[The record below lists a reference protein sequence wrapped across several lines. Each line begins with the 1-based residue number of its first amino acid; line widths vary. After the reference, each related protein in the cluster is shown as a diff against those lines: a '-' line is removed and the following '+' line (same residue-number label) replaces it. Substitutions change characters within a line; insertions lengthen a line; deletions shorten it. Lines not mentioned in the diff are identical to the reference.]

1 MDTRKFGNRSG
12 LEVPRVS
19 IGGMRLPRDVDE
31 AVALIRHAIDSGM
44 RYIDTS
50 RGYGESEFVFGLA
63 LKDGYRQRVLLSTK
77 CSPWIQKIQ
86 SSDTPTADCV
96 RRRIEESMR
105 RLQVDY
111 LDFYQVW
118 NIDNRE
124 HYDQAVAKGGMVE
137 GILKAKAEGLVRHTG
152 FTTHEE
158 VPVLLGYIQEA
169 DWCEVM
175 LTTYNLLNR
184 KYAPAIEAA
193 HKKGIGTIVMNP
205 VGGGKLAE
213 DSPVLWELAR
223 EVGAGSVADLA
234 VQYALSNPNIDTI
247 LCGVS
252 KMSDVNH
259 TLGAAEHPLTAGQ
272 LARIEAC
279 LTAHAPQNTG
289 FCTGCKYCMP
299 CPKGIDIPTM
309 MGMVTDDRVW
319 GLKAAAQR
327 HYRWVRPKADAC
339 AACGQCE
346 AKCTQKIKI
355 SEQMA
360 YAAKEYP
367 QKDEGN
373 S

>member
-1 MDTRKFGNRSG
+1 MDLRKFGNRTG

-31 AVALIRHAIDSGM
+31 GVAVIRHAIDSGM

-50 RGYGESEFVFGLA
+50 RGYGESEFVIGLA
-63 LKDGYRQRVLLSTK
+63 LQDGYRQRVLLSTK

-86 SSDTPTADCV
+86 GGDAPTADCV
-96 RRRIEESMR
+96 RHRIEESMR
-105 RLQVDY
+105 RLRVDY

-124 HYDQAVAKGGMVE
+124 HYDQAVARGGMVE

-152 FTTHEE
+152 FTTHED
-158 VPVLLGYIQEA
+158 VPALLTYIQEA

-175 LTTYNLLNR
+175 LMTYNLLTR
-184 KYAPAIEAA
+184 KYAPTIEAA

-213 DSPVLWELAR
+213 NSPVLSELAR
-223 EVGAGSVADLA
+223 EVGAASVADMA
-234 VQYALSNPNIDTI
+234 VRYALANPNIDTI
-247 LCGVS
+247 LCGIG
-252 KMSDVNH
+252 KTADVDD
-259 TLGAAEHPLTAGQ
+259 TLASAARPLSAEP
-272 LARIEAC
+272 LARIDAC
-279 LTAHAPQNTG
+279 LAAHAPENTG

-299 CPKGIDIPTM
+299 CPKGIDIPSM
-309 MGMVTDDRVW
+309 MNLVSDDRVW
-319 GLKAAAQR
+319 GLKQAAQR
-327 HYRWVRPKADAC
+327 HYRWIRPKADAC
-339 AACGQCE
+339 TACGQCE

-360 YAAKEYP
+360 YAAKEYA
-367 QKDEGN
+367 QKDA
-373 S
+373 